1 MRLLAY
7 ILLFSFTFIL
17 LPKEWWH
24 LDDHSANNH
33 ISHSTEKSFNHDDC
47 VACDLDLSTFSF
59 AISIIAIPVANSN
72 NVSYT
77 ASESAFVS
85 DLFLYFNRRGPPNLA

>member
-24 LDDHSANNH
+24 LDDHSAHKH
-33 ISHSTEKSFNHDDC
+33 ISHSTEKSFDHDDC

-59 AISIIAIPVANSN
+59 AISIIAIPVAKINI
-72 NVSYT
+72 VSY
-77 ASESAFVS
+77 S
-85 DLFLYFNRRGPPNLA
+85 DCDSTFLSNLFLYFNRRGPPNLA

>member
-1 MRLLAY
+1 MSFLAY
-7 ILLFSFTFIL
+7 TLLFSFTFIL

-24 LDDHSANNH
+24 LDDHSEHKH

-59 AISIIAIPVANSN
+59 AISIIAIPVSNTNIVSHSDCDSTFVTNS
-72 NVSYT
+72 
-77 ASESAFVS
+77 
-85 DLFLYFNRRGPPNLA
+85 FLCFNRRGPPNLA

>member
-24 LDDHSANNH
+24 LDDHSVHKH
-33 ISHSTEKSFNHDDC
+33 ISHSTEKSFDHDDC

-59 AISIIAIPVANSN
+59 AISIIAIPFSNSN

-77 ASESAFVS
+77 TCGSTFLSN
-85 DLFLYFNRRGPPNLA
+85 LFLCFNRRGPPNLA

>member
-24 LDDHSANNH
+24 LDDHSEHKH

-59 AISIIAIPVANSN
+59 AISIIAIPISKTNIL
-72 NVSYT
+72 SYSD
-77 ASESAFVS
+77 SESKFIS
-85 DLFLYFNRRGPPNLA
+85 NSFLYFNRRGPPNLA